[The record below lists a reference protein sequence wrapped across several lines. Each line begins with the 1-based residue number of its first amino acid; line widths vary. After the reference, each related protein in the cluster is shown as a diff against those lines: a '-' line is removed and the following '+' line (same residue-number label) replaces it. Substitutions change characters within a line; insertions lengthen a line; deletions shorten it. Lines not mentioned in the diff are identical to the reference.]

1 MKLKPVLPFLETMAT
16 QVCNLTCEGCTN
28 YSDLTHQGYVKWADM
43 EQDLSAWLQVVDIPD
58 FGIMGGEPLIN
69 PEIREWLRGVRR
81 LMPQSQIRFTTNGL
95 LLNKHFDV
103 LDVAHEIGNT
113 VFKITVHTPGPEI
126 EYIIQRVF
134 DKYDWESVT
143 EYGIQRWRTTNNLR
157 FQVNR
162 PTQFVK
168 SYKGMYNDMMPYN
181 SVPAESFGACIQQTC
196 PLLYQG
202 RIYKCSTQGL
212 LRETLTKVGNPN
224 STEWAPYL
232 VDGIGVDDTDAIGQ
246 FIANFGRPAAVCRMC
261 PSKRDA
267 GAFIL
272 HQAELK

>member
-1 MKLKPVLPFLETMAT
+1 MKPVLPFLETMAT
-16 QVCNLTCEGCTN
+16 QVCNLSCDGCTN

-43 EQDLSAWLQVVDIPD
+43 ERDLSAWLKVIDIPD

-81 LMPQSQIRFTTNGL
+81 LMPKSQIRFTTNGL
-95 LLNKHFDV
+95 LLNRHFDV
-103 LDVAHEIGNT
+103 LAVAHEIGNT
-113 VFKITVHTPGPEI
+113 VFKITVHTPGAEI
-126 EYIIQRVF
+126 ESVIERVF
-134 DKYDWESVT
+134 AAYDWQPVT
-143 EYGIQRWRTTNNLR
+143 EYGIQRWRTTNDLR
-157 FQVNR
+157 FQINR

-168 SYKGMYNDMMPYN
+168 SYQGVYNDMTPYN

-212 LRETLTKVGNPN
+212 LRDTLAKVGNPN
-224 STEWAPYL
+224 LSQWERYL
-232 VDGIGVDDTDAIGQ
+232 TDGVGVNDTDAINQ
-246 FIANFGRPAAVCRMC
+246 FISNFGRPHAACQMC

-267 GAFIL
+267 GAFII
-272 HQAELK
+272 HKAELK